1 MKLMGIDYGRRRI
14 GISVSD
20 ETGCCIRGLTTL
32 DRQKKPDYLTSLDN
46 LIKQENPQELIIGLP
61 LDINDAETVMSKEIR
76 TFAEKL
82 KEICGKPIH
91 FVDESLSSKR
101 ASELLRFR
109 KKKARQDKAAVDRL
123 AACIILEIYREE
135 KECEI

>member
-14 GISVSD
+14 GIAVSD
-20 ETGCCIRGLTTL
+20 ETGRCIRGLTTV
-32 DRQKKPDYLTSLDN
+32 DRKKNPDFLSSLNN
-46 LIKQENPQELIIGLP
+46 LIQQENPQELVIGLP
-61 LDINDAETVMSKEIR
+61 LDVNDAETVMSKEVR
-76 TFAEKL
+76 AFADQL
-82 KEICGKPIH
+82 NRICGKPIH

-109 KKKARQDKAAVDRL
+109 KKKARRDKAAVDRL

-135 KECEI
+135 KECGI